1 MQVGAVTKN
10 SRDDGSVY
18 AAVIDQEVH
27 PDYNMDTE
35 EFDFLVVKLGGW
47 VSEPYLDTSL
57 TASSNLIISPNLRF
71 VPQKV
76 QKEYVPLNN
85 NTDYPP
91 ATSLMTVFGFG
102 AIQEDGPSSTALLET
117 DVFYLTPF
125 LCSASYPEFF
135 INHDVMMCANADDT
149 DRYVLS

>member
-1 MQVGAVTKN
+1 MQVGAVTRN

-57 TASSNLIISPNLRF
+57 TASSKP
-71 VPQKV
+71 
-76 QKEYVPLNN
+76 YC
-85 NTDYPP
+85 T
-91 ATSLMTVFGFG
+91 T
-102 AIQEDGPSSTALLET
+102 
-117 DVFYLTPF
+117 
-125 LCSASYPEFF
+125 
-135 INHDVMMCANADDT
+135 
-149 DRYVLS
+149 